1 MKTLLLLALL
11 ASPAPAHGQQPDLA
25 ARLTQRGAPAGFAR
39 AVGQLAAQASAEGLP
54 VGPLADKAFEGLAK
68 GYAPDLILPV
78 VQARAAGLGEG
89 RAAVVSAKLPHP
101 PGALVAAAAE
111 ALGRGSGRAEIVEIL
126 QAAPSPTDAA
136 VGLTVAASL
145 AAQGI
150 VPDDATRAVTQ
161 AYQHGRSSED
171 VLELPS
177 VTSNWFAEGVGMPE
191 VLKRIREGAG
201 LSFPPGLNRGARGA
215 PPGDFP
221 GKGPPIN
228 PPGKTK
234 NPHHP

>member
-11 ASPAPAHGQQPDLA
+11 ARPAPAHGQQPDLA
-25 ARLTQRGAPAGFAR
+25 ARLAQRGAPADFAR
-39 AVGQLAAQASAEGLP
+39 AVGQLAEQARADGLP
-54 VGPLADKAFEGLAK
+54 VGPLADKAFEGLAQ
-68 GYAPDLILPV
+68 GYAPERILPV
-78 VQARAAGLGEG
+78 VQALAAALREG
-89 RAAVVSAKLPHP
+89 RAAVVSAKLSHP

-111 ALGRGSGRAEIVEIL
+111 ALGRGIDRQEIQDIL
-126 QAAPSPTDAA
+126 QAAPTPKDAA

-150 VPDDATRAVTQ
+150 VPGDATEAVTG
-161 AYQHGRSSED
+161 AYRHGHSSED

-191 VLKRIREGAG
+191 VLKRIRSGGG
-201 LSFPPGLNRGARGA
+201 LSFPPGLNRGVGA

-228 PPGKTK
+228 PPGKNK

>member
-1 MKTLLLLALL
+1 MSCGSRPSLGGQAGQALL
-11 ASPAPAHGQQPDLA
+11 RQPLIELGADLGVRLLGGEPQAARHGQGVAAGGLVQALA
-25 ARLTQRGAPAGFAR
+25 AALR
-39 AVGQLAAQASAEGLP
+39 
-54 VGPLADKAFEGLAK
+54 
-68 GYAPDLILPV
+68 
-78 VQARAAGLGEG
+78 EG
-89 RAAVVSAKLPHP
+89 RAAVGAAKLSHP

-111 ALGRGSGRAEIVEIL
+111 ALGRGIDRQEIQDIL
-126 QAAPSPTDAA
+126 QAAPTPKDAA

-150 VPDDATRAVTQ
+150 VPGDATQAVTD
-161 AYQHGRSSED
+161 AYRHGHSSED

-191 VLKRIREGAG
+191 VLKRIRSGGG
-201 LSFPPGLNRGARGA
+201 LSFPPGLNRGVGA

-228 PPGKTK
+228 PPGKNK

>member
-1 MKTLLLLALL
+1 VKTLLLLALL
-11 ASPAPAHGQQPDLA
+11 ASSAQAQQSDLA
-25 ARLTQRGAPAGFAR
+25 ARLARRGATPDFAR
-39 AVGQLAAQASAEGLP
+39 EVSQLAAQARAAGLP
-54 VGPLADKAFEGLAK
+54 AEPLADKAFEGLAK
-68 GYAPDLILPV
+68 GYPPDRILPV
-78 VQARAAGLGEG
+78 VRALATGLQEG
-89 RAAVVSAKLPHP
+89 RAAVVSARLPHP

-111 ALGRGSGRAEIVEIL
+111 ALGRGIGRPEIEELL
-126 QAAPSPTDAA
+126 QAAPTPADAA

-150 VPDDATRAVTQ
+150 VAPDATRAVTN
-161 AYQHGRSSED
+161 AYRHGRSSED

-191 VLKRIREGAG
+191 VLKRIRSGAG
-201 LSFPPGLNRGARGA
+201 LSFPPGLNRGAGA

-228 PPGKTK
+228 PPGKNR

>member
-1 MKTLLLLALL
+1 VKSLLLLALL
-11 ASPAPAHGQQPDLA
+11 ASPAHGQQPDLA
-25 ARLTQRGAPAGFAR
+25 ARLAQRGAPPGFAQ
-39 AVGQLAAQASAEGLP
+39 AVSQLTAQARADGLP
-54 VGPLADKAFEGLAK
+54 VEPLADKAFEGLAK
-68 GYAPDLILPV
+68 GYAPDRILTV
-78 VQARAAGLGEG
+78 VQALAIGLREG

-101 PGALVAAAAE
+101 PGALVTAAAE
-111 ALGRGSGRAEIVEIL
+111 ALGRGMGRAEVQEIL
-126 QAAPSPTDAA
+126 QAAPAPMDAA

-150 VPDDATRAVTQ
+150 VPADATRAVTD
-161 AYQHGRSSED
+161 AYRHGRSSEE

-177 VTSNWFAEGVGMPE
+177 VTSNWFAEGVGIPE
-191 VLKRIREGAG
+191 VLKRIRSGAG
-201 LSFPPGLNRGARGA
+201 LSFPPGLNRGTGA

-228 PPGKTK
+228 PPGKNK

>member
-1 MKTLLLLALL
+1 MRLVLLLALL
-11 ASPAPAHGQQPDLA
+11 ASPVYAQQPDLA
-25 ARLTQRGAPAGFAR
+25 ARLTQRGAPAAFAQAVSQLATQAR
-39 AVGQLAAQASAEGLP
+39 ADGLP

-68 GYAPDLILPV
+68 GYAPDRILPV
-78 VQARAAGLGEG
+78 VEALAARLRDG
-89 RAAVVSAKLPHP
+89 RAAVTSTKLPHP
-101 PGALVAAAAE
+101 PGALIAAAAE
-111 ALGRGSGRAEIVEIL
+111 ALGRGIDHAEVSQIL
-126 QAAPSPTDAA
+126 TAAPTPTDAA

-150 VPDDATRAVTQ
+150 VPGDATQAVTD
-161 AYQHGRSSED
+161 AYRHGHSSED

-191 VLKRIREGAG
+191 VLKRIRSGGG
-201 LSFPPGLNRGARGA
+201 LSFPPGLNRGVGA

>member
-1 MKTLLLLALL
+1 MNTLLLLALL
-11 ASPAPAHGQQPDLA
+11 ASPAHGQQPDLA
-25 ARLTQRGAPAGFAR
+25 ARLARRGAPPDFAQ
-39 AVGQLAAQASAEGLP
+39 AVSQLAAEARAGGLP
-54 VGPLADKAFEGLAK
+54 VEPLADKAFEGLAK
-68 GYAPDLILPV
+68 GYAPDRILPV
-78 VQARAAGLGEG
+78 VQALVARLREG
-89 RAAVVSAKLPHP
+89 REAVVSAKLPHP

-111 ALGRGSGRAEIVEIL
+111 ALGRGIGRAEIVEIL
-126 QAAPSPTDAA
+126 QAAPTPTDAA

-150 VPDDATRAVTQ
+150 VPDDATRAVTD
-161 AYQHGRSSED
+161 AYRHGHSSED

-191 VLKRIREGAG
+191 VLKRIRSGGG
-201 LSFPPGLNRGARGA
+201 LSFPPGLNRGTGA

-228 PPGKTK
+228 PPGKNK